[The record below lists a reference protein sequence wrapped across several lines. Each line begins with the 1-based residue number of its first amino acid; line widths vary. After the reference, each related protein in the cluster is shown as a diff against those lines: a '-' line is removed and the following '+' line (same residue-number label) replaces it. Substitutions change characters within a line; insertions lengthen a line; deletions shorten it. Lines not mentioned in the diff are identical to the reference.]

1 MSGCSSTCWGNDPH
15 IPWSSISRESY
26 ALFTSASK
34 SFNIPALT
42 GAYGIINDSRSR
54 YAFHGCC
61 TKNYQST
68 PSLVP

>member
-1 MSGCSSTCWGNDPH
+1 MTRIFLGQVFPVS
-15 IPWSSISRESY
+15 ESY

-61 TKNYQST
+61 TKNYQSA